1 MFVHL
6 SLYWWSMDVREL
18 EKFFDYKP
26 FIDQDPQLILD
37 KIIQKAKKYLPEEQ
51 IAGISKAYAYA
62 AEKHQWQFRLSG
74 ESYIVHPLQATIFL
88 MEIKPDLETIQTCLL
103 HDVIEDCNV
112 SEMDIEKEFGAE
124 VAWLCE
130 WMVKVSKIK
139 YKWEDRHLET
149 LKKTFLAMA
158 RDLRV
163 IFVKL
168 ADRIH
173 NIQTLYYHPNPVK
186 RQKIA
191 QETMKIFVPIAKR
204 LWLYHYQLYLENGSF
219 KVLEDEAFTNIFAYL
234 KKYFGE
240 GEKYTERGIKILQ
253 NMLHKEGIENFEI
266 KGRIKSPYRIFEKLQ
281 NRYKT
286 TEISTVMDLLAY
298 RIIIQTVSDCYM
310 VLGIIH
316 KYYTPLIKKIKDYIA
331 VPKFN
336 GYQSIHTTVLGM
348 FRFPI
353 EIQIR
358 THEMEGVAEFG
369 VAAHF
374 AYMEHNS
381 PVRVSQQQGDWI
393 KKLQEVVNTYTSLD
407 DKEQFK
413 KELNIEIFEKRIFLY
428 TPQWDVIE
436 LPVWSTVLDFAF
448 AVHSNIWLSFKNAI
462 VNWEIKPISYIPETW
477 DVIKINTFKNKH
489 SANKHR
495 LEFLHTSGAKNN
507 MTKFLKGQQKEQ
519 LIAQAV
525 YDLNKH
531 LKILWLPL
539 FFSSA
544 DQINK
549 KYSKDEIERKLLAI
563 LDKKENYS
571 QLIKSVYPKEV
582 AAQQKQNYPE
592 PKLTE
597 KDLNDSRDTV
607 AVVVDGDILIN
618 YYFCHE
624 CKPKSGEK
632 IIAKTGRDGIIIH
645 SVDCRGTKTISFDKL
660 LEAHWLGEIDN
671 IYKIWIELKISSKP
685 GNLIGMMKI
694 FSDLHVPVLQVTM
707 KNIQDTMSLVTFE
720 TEFSNPGKI
729 AFLLNS
735 LKKYDDSLK
744 VVKKSIT

>member
-1 MFVHL
+1 
-6 SLYWWSMDVREL
+6 MDVKEL

-26 FIDQDPQLILD
+26 FIDQDPQIILD
-37 KIIQKAKKYLPEEQ
+37 TILYEAKKYLPADQ
-51 IAGISKAYAYA
+51 ISGIQRAYEYA
-62 AEKHQWQFRLSG
+62 AEKHQGQFRLSG
-74 ESYIVHPLQATIFL
+74 ELYIVHPLRATVFL
-88 MEIKPDLETIQTCLL
+88 MEIKPDLQTIQTCLL

-112 SEMDIEKEFGAE
+112 SELDIEKVFGAE
-124 VAWLCE
+124 VAGLCE
-130 WMVKVSKIK
+130 GMVKVSKIK
-139 YKWEDRHLET
+139 YKGEDRHLET

-168 ADRIH
+168 ADRVH

-204 LWLYHYQLYLENGSF
+204 LGLYHYQLYLENGSF
-219 KVLEDEAFTNIFAYL
+219 KVLEEEAFIDIFAYL
-234 KKYFGE
+234 KKYFGD
-240 GEKYTERGIKILQ
+240 GEKYTERGIKTLTT
-253 NMLHKEGIENFEI
+253 MLTKEGIEHFEV

-298 RIIIQTVSDCYM
+298 RVITQTVSDCYM

-331 VPKFN
+331 VQKFN

-348 FRFPI
+348 FRFPT

-358 THEMEGVAEFG
+358 THEMDEVAEFG

-374 AYMEHNS
+374 AYTEHNA
-381 PVRVSQQQGDWI
+381 PVKVSQQQGDWI
-393 KKLQEVVNTYTSLD
+393 KKLQTVVNDYTTLD

-413 KELNIEIFEKRIFLY
+413 KDLNIEIFEKRIFLY
-428 TPQWDVIE
+428 TPQGDVVE
-436 LPVWSTVLDFAF
+436 LPAGSTVLDFAF
-448 AVHSNIWLSFKNAI
+448 AVHSNIGLSFKNAI
-462 VNWEIKPISYIPETW
+462 VNGEIKPISYIPQTG
-477 DVIKINTFKNKH
+477 DVIKINTFKNKY

-519 LIAQAV
+519 LIVQALQE
-525 YDLNKH
+525 LNHH
-531 LKILWLPL
+531 LKNFGLPL
-539 FFSSA
+539 FYSSA
-544 DQINK
+544 DLINK
-549 KYSKDEIERKLLAI
+549 KYSKEEIEKKLLAI

-582 AAQQKQNYPE
+582 LAYQTHAHMGAKITQNDPHE
-592 PKLTE
+592 HTSTLP
-597 KDLNDSRDTV
+597 
-607 AVVVDGDILIN
+607 VVVDGDTLIN
-618 YYFCHE
+618 YYFCPE
-624 CKPKSGEK
+624 CQPKPGEK
-632 IIAKTGRDGIIIH
+632 IIAKTGKDGIKIH
-645 SVDCRGTKTISFDKL
+645 AVHCKGIKTISFDKL
-660 LEAHWLGEIDN
+660 LEAHRLGESDN
-671 IYKIWIELKISSKP
+671 IYKIWLEFSMSSKS
-685 GNLIGMMKI
+685 GKLMAMMKL
-694 FSDLHVPVLQVTM
+694 FSELHIPVLQVTM
-707 KNIQDTMSLVTFE
+707 KNLQENMSLVAFE

-735 LKKYDDSLK
+735 LKRSDDSLK
-744 VVKKSIT
+744 VVKKNIT